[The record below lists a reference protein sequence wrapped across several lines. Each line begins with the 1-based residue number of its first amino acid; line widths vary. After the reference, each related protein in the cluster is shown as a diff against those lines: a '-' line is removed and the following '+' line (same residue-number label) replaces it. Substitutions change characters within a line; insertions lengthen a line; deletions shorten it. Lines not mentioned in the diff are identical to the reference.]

1 MLAERSLPEHLQAWW
16 EPALCSLH
24 APAWWRRHWERTGIV
39 RVERSCLHDNRR
51 GGIQVTNG
59 GTAIAVENVVQHNIG
74 AAPEHGLLVGVPSD
88 TLPNG
93 LTTRGNV
100 VRFNGARGISV
111 VNNAQAVLRD
121 DVVANNYFT
130 GLLAESTEPGLAP
143 TVSARGLGIACNYAP
158 GLCENEPGH
167 VCRDKWECTT
177 LACKSDVD
185 CDCGYCVNGGCSAS
199 IGHCS
204 SPPS

>member
-1 MLAERSLPEHLQAWW
+1 VVEG
-16 EPALCSLH
+16 
-24 APAWWRRHWERTGIV
+24 GIV
-39 RVERSCLHDNRR
+39 RVERSCLRDNRR

-74 AAPEHGLLVGVPSD
+74 EAPEHGLLVGVPAD
-88 TLPNG
+88 TLPNA

-130 GLLAESTEPGLAP
+130 GLLAESTEPGVAP
-143 TVSARGLGIACNYAP
+143 SMSARGLGIACNYAP
-158 GLCENEPGH
+158 NLCENQPGH

-177 LACKSDVD
+177 LICNRAA
-185 CDCGYCVNGGCSAS
+185 GRRRRAASAS
-199 IGHCS
+199 GCS
-204 SPPS
+204 SPGRGTCRPASTSGSAAATPAGTRSP